1 MTTTNIPDW
10 AIWQVTVTLA
20 SAPGK
25 SDTEYF
31 ENHIAAREALRG
43 GIVYPSAYATVR
55 EAIRGG
61 MVYLSAYATAK
72 LMHRLPSK
80 AGEYNEIDAE
90 GVLVRITRVREG

>member
-1 MTTTNIPDW
+1 MMTTNIPDW

-31 ENHIAAREALRG
+31 ENHIAAH
-43 GIVYPSAYATVR
+43 

-61 MVYLSAYATAK
+61 MVYLSTYATAK
-72 LMHRLPSK
+72 LMHRLPPK
-80 AGEYNEIDAE
+80 AGEHNEIDAE